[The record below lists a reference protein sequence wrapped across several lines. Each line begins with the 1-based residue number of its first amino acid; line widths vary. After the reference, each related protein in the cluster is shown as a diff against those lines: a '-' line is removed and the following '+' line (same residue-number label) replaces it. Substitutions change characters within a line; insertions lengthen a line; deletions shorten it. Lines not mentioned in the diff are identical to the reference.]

1 MSWGSQR
8 RLTQARASSLSLEG
22 REGERGE
29 EESKDRKGGREG
41 GRGREGEQG
50 GEGRREGKQKEE
62 LIMNNLSQ
70 KSGAYL
76 DTSTQHPRP
85 TSRTDTRAT
94 KKSNTEW
101 THHSAERERD
111 RVRRKG

>member
-1 MSWGSQR
+1 LKEGK
-8 RLTQARASSLSLEG
+8 G
-22 REGERGE
+22 REGKRRARIGRE
-29 EESKDRKGGREG
+29 GGREG

-70 KSGAYL
+70 KRSGAYL